1 MSTDETTKV
10 ARGAHLVGSMPL
22 ADAAAV
28 FQAAGTILGAQLR
41 RIPDGE
47 TGVRTNWIGWQR
59 DVMTRNPALE
69 PVPVDPSKK
78 YGTRAAFRVRDGVSP
93 ENVRFDNLGYAE
105 AAIASYAVFRDMK
118 QHGAIPA
125 DVRFMVSLPTPMAP
139 VAGFIALDSQAAVE
153 PAYEARM
160 FEELDQICASIP
172 HDQLAVQ
179 WDVAVEFGMLEEVW
193 PVYFS
198 NVHEE
203 IIERL
208 MRLGNRV
215 PGDVEMGYHLCYGDS
230 GHQHFKQ
237 PDDTSK
243 LVDIANAVS
252 SGVARTIN
260 WIHLPVPIERD
271 DDAYY
276 APLRQFRLHPET
288 ELYLGLVHIADGLEG
303 SRRRAEV
310 AARHV
315 SNFGVATEC
324 GFGRRPP
331 ETVPELLKIHA
342 QLAAPVR

>member
-1 MSTDETTKV
+1 MSTPESG
-10 ARGAHLVGSMPL
+10 ASPRGAHLVGSVPL

-28 FQAAGTILGAQLR
+28 FETASAILGQQLR

-47 TGVRTNWIGWQR
+47 TGVRTNWIGWQLA
-59 DVMTRNPALE
+59 VISSNSALE
-69 PVPVDPSKK
+69 PVPVDQAA
-78 YGTRAAFRVRDGVSP
+78 YGMRALFRLRDGVTAGD
-93 ENVRFDNLGYAE
+93 VRFENLGYADV
-105 AAIASYAVFRDMK
+105 ATGSYATFRDMK
-118 QHGAIPA
+118 QQGTIPS
-125 DVRFMVSLPTPMAP
+125 DVRFMVSLPTPLAP
-139 VAGFIALDSQAAVE
+139 IAGFIAPDSQAAVE
-153 PAYEARM
+153 PPYEARM
-160 FEELDQICASIP
+160 FEELEQICTSIP
-172 HDQLAVQ
+172 HDQLAIQ
-179 WDVAVEFGMLEEVW
+179 WDVAVEFGMLEDVW

-198 NVHEE
+198 NVREE

-208 MRLGNRV
+208 VRIGSRV
-215 PGDVEMGYHLCYGDS
+215 PGDVEMGYHLCYGDA

-237 PDDTSK
+237 PQDTSK

-252 SGVARTIN
+252 SGVARPIN

-276 APLRQFRLHPET
+276 EPLRQLHLHPET

-303 SRRRAEV
+303 SRRRTEV

-331 ETVPELLKIHA
+331 ETVPDLLKIHA
-342 QLAAPVR
+342 ELATAVR